1 MQRPNYARRKAR
13 GGKGLLPPNPGQW
26 EIEHN
31 GLDLRDDLGLGLDV
45 RLPTE
50 AAFKLLPDVLVV
62 PHGEL
67 PAAHMHPNHF
77 RDGGRRV
84 WSGMGVPLPEGGT
97 MVLFNDSHPPARIRA
112 TLMEEFFH
120 LWLGHPTTSIRFYG
134 GDEAHRT
141 HDPTVEGE
149 AYGSGAAALV
159 PYKALRTMLEARQPV
174 GRIARLFEVSA
185 DLVIFRAKVTKLYGL
200 LRPR

>member
-13 GGKGLLPPNPGQW
+13 GGKRLLPPNPGQW

-50 AAFKLLPDVLVV
+50 AAFKLLSDVLVV

-67 PAAHMHPNHF
+67 PAAQVYLDHF
-77 RDGGRRV
+77 RDGGRSA
-84 WSGMGVPLPEGGT
+84 WSGMGIPLPEGGT
-97 MVLFNDSHPPARIRA
+97 MVLFNDSHPPARIRS

-120 LWLGHPTTSIRFYG
+120 LRLGHPATSIRFYG

-141 HDPTVEGE
+141 HDPAVEGE

-159 PYKALRTMLEARQPV
+159 PYRALRTMLKARQPV

-200 LRPR
+200 FRRR

>member
-1 MQRPNYARRKAR
+1 MQRPNYAQRRAR

-45 RLPTE
+45 PLPTD
-50 AAFKLLPDVLVV
+50 AAFNLLTDVLVI

-67 PAAHMHPNHF
+67 PAAQTYLDHF
-77 RDGGRRV
+77 RDGGRRA
-84 WSGMGVPLPEGGT
+84 WSGMGIPLPEGGT
-97 MVLFNDSHPPARIRA
+97 LVVFNDSHAPARIRA

-120 LWLGHPTTSIRFYG
+120 LRLGHAATSVRVYV
-134 GDEAHRT
+134 GDGAHRS
-141 HDPTVEGE
+141 HDSAVEGE

-159 PYKALRTMLEARQPV
+159 PYKTLRKMLRAGQSV
-174 GRIARLFEVSA
+174 GRIARLFQVSA
-185 DLVIFRAKVTKLYGL
+185 DLVIYRAKVTKLYGW
-200 LRPR
+200 LRRR